1 MLFAPLVVS
10 AQFFNSPSEFT
21 SSKNPAQ
28 KTGNK
33 MNRASS
39 EDKNFEDLI
48 AKNKLAGGAGEINTI

>member
-1 MLFAPLVVS
+1 
-10 AQFFNSPSEFT
+10 
-21 SSKNPAQ
+21 
-28 KTGNK
+28 